1 MNPNKI
7 SYNFIFAL
15 CKKNNGIGNNGIL
28 PWTNLKEDMKYF
40 KDTTINNIVIMGRK
54 TWESLPE
61 KHKPLQNRI
70 NIIISKTMKR
80 DDIREYKDTY
90 LATSPGMALI
100 KAKLLNPESRI
111 FVIGGAEI
119 YNLYLEQFKENLMN
133 IYVTEVY
140 NTYEC
145 DKVINYGDIKETFK
159 LIHVSQFCED
169 KGVHYRFLKY
179 TTRLS
184 SIIEWVNEEEL
195 MYLDTLEEIIING
208 EKRDNRTGINTLSK
222 FGVSF
227 TFDLTDTFPVLT
239 TKRMYLRGIFEE
251 LMFYLS
257 GSTNNKVLTD
267 KNVNIWNDNT
277 SRDFLDKR
285 GLNHYIEGDM
295 GETYGFNFRHFGAE
309 YVGCDRDYSGCGY
322 DQLEN
327 AIHLIKNDPT
337 SRRIIINLWNPSTL
351 HKASLPSCLYC
362 YQFNVDII
370 NKRLDV
376 LLIMRSS
383 DFFLANNWNVCTGAF
398 LVHLICNLE
407 GIDLTPGNLHMV
419 CGDTHVY
426 ENHIEAANELLT
438 RKPKPFPKLWVK
450 HKKQKITDFTYDDIE
465 LLDYYPYK
473 NIPVKMAI

>member
-1 MNPNKI
+1 
-7 SYNFIFAL
+7 
-15 CKKNNGIGNNGIL
+15 
-28 PWTNLKEDMKYF
+28 
-40 KDTTINNIVIMGRK
+40 
-54 TWESLPE
+54 
-61 KHKPLQNRI
+61 
-70 NIIISKTMKR
+70 
-80 DDIREYKDTY
+80 
-90 LATSPGMALI
+90 
-100 KAKLLNPESRI
+100 
-111 FVIGGAEI
+111 
-119 YNLYLEQFKENLMN
+119 
-133 IYVTEVY
+133 
-140 NTYEC
+140 
-145 DKVINYGDIKETFK
+145 
-159 LIHVSQFCED
+159 
-169 KGVHYRFLKY
+169 
-179 TTRLS
+179 
-184 SIIEWVNEEEL
+184 
-195 MYLDTLEEIIING
+195 
-208 EKRDNRTGINTLSK
+208 
-222 FGVSF
+222 
-227 TFDLTDTFPVLT
+227 
-239 TKRMYLRGIFEE
+239 MYLRGIFEE

-277 SRDFLDKR
+277 SREFLDKR

-309 YVGCDRDYSGCGY
+309 YLGCEHDYSGCGY

-351 HKASLPSCLYC
+351 EKASLPSCLYC
-362 YQFNVDII
+362 YQFNVDIT

-426 ENHIEAANELLT
+426 ENHIEAAKELLT
-438 RKPKPFPKLWVK
+438 RNPKPFPKLWVK
-450 HKKQKITDFTYDDIE
+450 HKKKKITDFTYDDME